1 MDVLKRLAQSGVV
14 PVVVLED
21 AKDAVPTA
29 KAMLAGGIDVMEI
42 TFRTAAAADSIK
54 AVAQECPDMVV
65 GAGTVINLEQCKLA
79 VECGAKF
86 IVSPGYDEETV
97 AWCCDN
103 GIPVTPGCVTPT
115 EIMMALKHGL
125 KVLKFFPANV
135 YGGLSAIK
143 SLAGPFGGVKF
154 IPTGGVNAQNLA
166 EFISSPYIHAVGGSW
181 ICPKADIAAGNFD
194 KITALCKEARK
205 TLLGFEVA
213 HIGINTPDADA
224 AMDVCKAFND
234 AFDFNV
240 KQGNSSNFASTGVE
254 VMKTMFKGANGHIAI
269 RTNKMIPAIAEME
282 RRGYELDMDSVKD
295 KNNIKAVYFKNEI
308 GRLCRAS
315 SSEMI
320 GGLIK

>member
-65 GAGTVINLEQCKLA
+65 GAGTVVNLEQCKLA

-103 GIPVTPGCVTPT
+103 GVPVTPGCVTPT

-205 TLLGFEVA
+205 SLLGFEVA

-224 AMDVCKAFND
+224 SMDVCKALND
-234 AFDFNV
+234 AFDFNI

-295 KNNIKAVYFKNEI
+295 KDNIKAVYFKKEI
-308 GRLCRAS
+308 GGFAVHL
-315 SSEMI
+315 
-320 GGLIK
+320 LQK

>member
-282 RRGYELDMDSVKD
+282 RRGNELDMDSVKD

-308 GRLCRAS
+308 GGYAVHLLQKC
-315 SSEMI
+315 SED
-320 GGLIK
+320 

>member
-269 RTNKMIPAIAEME
+269 LTNKMIPAIAEME

-308 GRLCRAS
+308 GGFAVHL
-315 SSEMI
+315 
-320 GGLIK
+320 LQK

>member
-308 GRLCRAS
+308 GGFAVHIVKKS
-315 SSEMI
+315 
-320 GGLIK
+320 